1 MQGGAVAKLNK
12 LYKIPDMEQNKIK
25 MKNTDL
31 MDDIKIKTN
40 NSLNENKIIKN
51 KNQSVDY
58 LIKYFEGMIKNYINL
73 YESRG
78 KNMDELKE
86 IIFDNNYTNKLK
98 GGVTPQDIININNG
112 YINERTHNPNQHIP
126 LDNNNNRGI
135 VCIKFYRTPPPN
147 PNPLNLPGLTH
158 TIRILHAGNCFLC
171 DQYNIIN
178 IIESIRNNLYNNNGI
193 IPNNIINL
201 MNNDLMDNGLMDN
214 IHCGNINNNV
224 IPDPIIVDPI
234 DPINIIDNTINLNT
248 DLGNIINFRYV
259 LEEMSQQFNNFIQQI
274 DELQHN
280 PQHNQN
286 IPQNIPLDNNNRIN
300 YRNFL
305 QQTIEEIDYLLN
317 PHDHFDPQINYIQ
330 QIAQR
335 NQQIAQLRQ
344 QFYQP
349 NQQINQL
356 PQIHNQICN
365 IQNQINK
372 FRNLHTLIQNQQF
385 KDDININ
392 LQVIQNLNVLAHD
405 FINSYYVRINN
416 IINNNNN
423 IIDNLQ
429 NLNINIHPFID
440 PNNIRQKYTN
450 IYILNQRSNN
460 LQRDN
465 QAINRL
471 SILVPANFQRFIN
484 DDKIIINN
492 YRKINNILQEI
503 INNNPLD
510 HQIIQQIKYQIDLL
524 NNQIDLR
531 EYHNRIYKHLCP
543 ELINQYRQ
551 QIAQRNQQI
560 AQLNIFTHY
569 LQIQTLQNEIHNL
582 QNDIINT
589 NLVLQQYENYIHNH
603 INPQI
608 IQRKELIIQLNQL
621 LNQCHLGFIKRTV
634 RNFNQRIIALGI
646 NPIISSH
653 INVNNIYDLEIDL
666 QHNYIVDHC
675 NKIYSNDIG
684 DINTNQNYITE
695 LLEKV
700 IKRLIDLD
708 YNEYTNGIW
717 LDAYSGNNNIQ
728 PVPIIDIEN
737 TRITL
742 YKSITSLLIM
752 ILTIRHNMNKN
763 IYKTY
768 NNSYLL
774 AAVCKYMFLKNMP
787 PNDYADVFGGG
798 NVNLLTY
805 IEHTIGG
812 VIGFY
817 GDCVLNVLTCVRNRD
832 LRELFVHKIKYSENQ
847 FINPLHNPQN
857 QNLLQLQY
865 NIQIPGL
872 YTNPDNIANFNLIQD
887 HYINLINNELNN
899 NILPVYAECEFKTF
913 IRNFVYEYRDFVGYI
928 ITNSRK
934 IHERANEIRNGNIN
948 FGQNTQFVD
957 NEFRN
962 IYRWYKRY
970 YSVLRNNLLDY
981 RNVDLNLIIDN
992 RNNIFDLL
1000 IIVDDQ
1006 IDPTINENK
1015 NNLILLMDN
1024 ILTTSK
1030 NSYIIF
1036 YINVLISLRLIRY
1049 KIDYLFD
1056 DDIMNILKHT
1066 NKRITFKCFRNL
1078 GNNRN
1083 ELELIFPHCHEPIN
1097 NNNNNERY
1105 LFINTCLH
1113 DKAHAVLTI
1122 IKIENNNNNK
1132 KIYLYDINDLT
1143 LYTSENFNANNI
1155 GQPIYDNDIT
1165 AHPYILYRLENPD
1178 SIWTLRNNLPH
1189 RHWEGEKVLKFR
1201 NLENLLLSNNGRTLM
1216 DVIPPDDLFSIF
1228 NHNINGPMVNMNS
1241 RIFNMITLLN
1251 FGFNEYTENNFNRR
1265 VYTII
1270 KITILNNLIN
1280 HCNNYMSAVLNN
1292 NQLNIQNFNDIMN
1305 LRNDLVIIAN
1315 DQNCSIRKLLFEF
1328 VKCLLKAKVH
1338 NNNILNDEYRN
1349 VANCFND
1356 IYRLNIQDFINYLN
1370 FNNNFNNFNFNL
1382 IINNDIRNILNR
1394 ICYDII
1400 GYNFN
1405 GGNYMFD
1412 KNINTKCNYSI
1423 IKKVLIMLLIILI
1436 IIIIVL
1442 IVLYIINKYKNNNNL
1457 K

>member
-1 MQGGAVAKLNK
+1 
-12 LYKIPDMEQNKIK
+12 
-25 MKNTDL
+25 
-31 MDDIKIKTN
+31 
-40 NSLNENKIIKN
+40 
-51 KNQSVDY
+51 
-58 LIKYFEGMIKNYINL
+58 
-73 YESRG
+73 
-78 KNMDELKE
+78 MDELKE

-98 GGVTPQDIININNG
+98 GGVIPQDIININNG
-112 YINERTHNPNQHIP
+112 YINERTHNPNQHIS

-286 IPQNIPLDNNNRIN
+286 IPLDNNNRIN

-330 QIAQR
+330 R
-335 NQQIAQLRQ
+335 
-344 QFYQP
+344 
-349 NQQINQL
+349 
-356 PQIHNQICN
+356 
-365 IQNQINK
+365 
-372 FRNLHTLIQNQQF
+372 
-385 KDDININ
+385 
-392 LQVIQNLNVLAHD
+392 
-405 FINSYYVRINN
+405 
-416 IINNNNN
+416 
-423 IIDNLQ
+423 
-429 NLNINIHPFID
+429 
-440 PNNIRQKYTN
+440 
-450 IYILNQRSNN
+450 
-460 LQRDN
+460 
-465 QAINRL
+465 
-471 SILVPANFQRFIN
+471 
-484 DDKIIINN
+484 
-492 YRKINNILQEI
+492 
-503 INNNPLD
+503 
-510 HQIIQQIKYQIDLL
+510 
-524 NNQIDLR
+524 
-531 EYHNRIYKHLCP
+531 
-543 ELINQYRQ
+543 
-551 QIAQRNQQI
+551 IAQRNQQI

-865 NIQIPGL
+865 NIQIAGL

-913 IRNFVYEYRDFVGYI
+913 IRNFVYGYRDFVGYI

-948 FGQNTQFVD
+948 FGQNMQFVD

-970 YSVLRNNLLDY
+970 YSVLRNNL
-981 RNVDLNLIIDN
+981 
-992 RNNIFDLL
+992 
-1000 IIVDDQ
+1000 
-1006 IDPTINENK
+1006 
-1015 NNLILLMDN
+1015 
-1024 ILTTSK
+1024 
-1030 NSYIIF
+1030 
-1036 YINVLISLRLIRY
+1036 
-1049 KIDYLFD
+1049 
-1056 DDIMNILKHT
+1056 
-1066 NKRITFKCFRNL
+1066 
-1078 GNNRN
+1078 
-1083 ELELIFPHCHEPIN
+1083 
-1097 NNNNNERY
+1097 
-1105 LFINTCLH
+1105 
-1113 DKAHAVLTI
+1113 
-1122 IKIENNNNNK
+1122 
-1132 KIYLYDINDLT
+1132 
-1143 LYTSENFNANNI
+1143 
-1155 GQPIYDNDIT
+1155 
-1165 AHPYILYRLENPD
+1165 
-1178 SIWTLRNNLPH
+1178 
-1189 RHWEGEKVLKFR
+1189 
-1201 NLENLLLSNNGRTLM
+1201 
-1216 DVIPPDDLFSIF
+1216 
-1228 NHNINGPMVNMNS
+1228 
-1241 RIFNMITLLN
+1241 
-1251 FGFNEYTENNFNRR
+1251 
-1265 VYTII
+1265 
-1270 KITILNNLIN
+1270 
-1280 HCNNYMSAVLNN
+1280 
-1292 NQLNIQNFNDIMN
+1292 
-1305 LRNDLVIIAN
+1305 
-1315 DQNCSIRKLLFEF
+1315 
-1328 VKCLLKAKVH
+1328 
-1338 NNNILNDEYRN
+1338 
-1349 VANCFND
+1349 
-1356 IYRLNIQDFINYLN
+1356 
-1370 FNNNFNNFNFNL
+1370 
-1382 IINNDIRNILNR
+1382 
-1394 ICYDII
+1394 
-1400 GYNFN
+1400 
-1405 GGNYMFD
+1405 
-1412 KNINTKCNYSI
+1412 
-1423 IKKVLIMLLIILI
+1423 
-1436 IIIIVL
+1436 
-1442 IVLYIINKYKNNNNL
+1442 
-1457 K
+1457 